1 MEILYLCNYL
11 EMKIKDI
18 DMIIV
23 KALYLLEAGSLPVKL
38 FVSFIGALMVSP
50 LAYLNKLFNTYIG
63 VDIDFATFIVIC
75 ISIDWITGMIK
86 WYMRYKFDFKKM
98 VVGLMEKVAISG
110 FGMVLFNG
118 IATIK
123 ELAMHPDLQS
133 YLLIVGKL
141 AIFIY
146 VGGSAF
152 NNMFFITGG
161 KFPPVGWMNRMDSFE
176 KTGNLDDLFEKK
188 DKADKI
194 EE

>member
-1 MEILYLCNYL
+1 
-11 EMKIKDI
+11 
-18 DMIIV
+18 
-23 KALYLLEAGSLPVKL
+23 
-38 FVSFIGALMVSP
+38 
-50 LAYLNKLFNTYIG
+50 
-63 VDIDFATFIVIC
+63 
-75 ISIDWITGMIK
+75 MIK